1 MNDPHDGPD
10 VRHVHDGHDIGCLQA
25 IELFHA
31 YLDGELDPVSTAE
44 IEHHL
49 DHCRGCYSR
58 AEFEGL
64 LTARLRAV
72 AAETAPEGLRTRLRR
87 LMDEF

>member
-1 MNDPHDGPD
+1 MSHRDDGYERRHAHDGD
-10 VRHVHDGHDIGCLQA
+10 DIGCLQA